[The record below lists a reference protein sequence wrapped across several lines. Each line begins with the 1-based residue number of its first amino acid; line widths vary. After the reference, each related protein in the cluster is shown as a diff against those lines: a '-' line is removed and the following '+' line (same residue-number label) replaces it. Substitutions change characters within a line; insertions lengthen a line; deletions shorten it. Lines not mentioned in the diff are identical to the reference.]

1 MEQGFDHS
9 FELNSLRHQQL
20 SIIATFM
27 TLDHRVDFLQKILR
41 GELSAVE
48 AYEKVIERNG
58 SHVHF
63 STLAQIKSEH
73 EFAINRL
80 RQMITEKG
88 EFPSE
93 DSGVWG
99 RFVKALIA
107 GSALISDETMIKTLH
122 EGEEHGLIEYQQ
134 FLDMGPLA
142 SEEEQVRSYFIPA
155 QERHISQLMN
165 SRPF

>member
-1 MEQGFDHS
+1 MEHSLDHT
-9 FELNSLRHQQL
+9 FELNSLQYKQRA
-20 SIIATFM
+20 IIASFM

-58 SHVHF
+58 SQVHF

-99 RFVKALIA
+99 RFVKTLIA
-107 GSALISDETMIKTLH
+107 GSALISEETMIKTLH

-142 SEEEQVRSYFIPA
+142 SEEEQIRSYFIPA

-165 SRPF
+165 DLPF